1 MVDYVSPSGVA
12 DVYVEYHGEEV
23 VENNSSRS
31 DFEDEDWE
39 LSNDEEPDVVLTVV
53 EPAESDTDVLLFT
66 DRHGAVKEVVSRP
79 LKKNKNVTM
88 HVVVDVDEEDYIINQ
103 APVSQVDDL
112 THVFSSSNHPSS
124 NDS

>member
-23 VENNSSRS
+23 VENNNSRG

-39 LSNDEEPDVVLTVV
+39 LSNDEEHDVVLAVV

-66 DRHGAVKEVVSRP
+66 
-79 LKKNKNVTM
+79 N
-88 HVVVDVDEEDYIINQ
+88 
-103 APVSQVDDL
+103 
-112 THVFSSSNHPSS
+112 
-124 NDS
+124 